1 MDSKELRDK
10 FLKFFE
16 ERGHTFV
23 SSSSLLPKDPS
34 VLLTTAGMQQFK
46 PYYLEE
52 KSPYGNNAVSC
63 QKCFRTSDIEEVGDE
78 RHLTFFEM
86 LGNFSFG
93 GYFKK
98 EAIKSAK
105 EFIDFLG
112 IKIDYVTVFEG
123 DKDAPKD
130 EESAKIW
137 EKLGFSIKK
146 GNLKFCGREEN
157 FWGPTGEK
165 GPCGPTTEIYAGG
178 IEIWNIV
185 FNEYYCK
192 KDGKLEKLEKPG
204 IDTGMGLERLAKV
217 IQKKET
223 LFETDLFLPL
233 IKKLEEISGKKY
245 EKNKKEFRIIADHI
259 RGACFLI
266 ADGILPGNMKQG
278 YILRRVLRRAIR
290 YGRILDL
297 PNDFLR
303 ILSEKVI
310 EEYKNVYPELKRG
323 NIISV
328 IKEEQEKF
336 EKTLALGINSTAAEI
351 AKGDIGGET
360 ALRLYS
366 SYGFPIEMIKE
377 MAKEKGRKVDVEGF
391 KKAFKKHQEISRAG
405 AKAEFKGG
413 LADHSEQ
420 TIKYHTAA
428 HLLLSALRKVL
439 GPHVQQKGS
448 NLTSER
454 LRFDFSH
461 PQKMT
466 DEEIKETEDL
476 VNQKIK
482 EGLKVEQEEMP
493 LEKAK
498 KQGAMGVFGEKYGE
512 RVSVYTI
519 GGFSKEICGGP
530 HVKNT
535 SELGRFKIK
544 KEESSS
550 AGVRRIRA
558 VLE

>member
-185 FNEYYCK
+185 FNEYYYK